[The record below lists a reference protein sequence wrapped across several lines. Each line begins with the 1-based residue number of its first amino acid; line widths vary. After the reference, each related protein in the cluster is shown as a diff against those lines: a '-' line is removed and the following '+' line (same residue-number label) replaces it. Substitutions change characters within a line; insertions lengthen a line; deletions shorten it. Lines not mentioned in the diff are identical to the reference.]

1 MTAETAKH
9 GRRIEPLLD
18 ASASHDFADRAARP
32 INIQG
37 TLARSP
43 ELASAFAALG
53 LPLLVGQRSLSR
65 RDKELVILRV
75 GWKSQSVY
83 EFGQHTL
90 FGRAEGLTDK
100 EIGQLAGAPGEWP
113 PNDAALIAF
122 VDELCENNDVTDQT
136 WAALASRFTDADLVE
151 LLLLAGYYR
160 MVSGLLNAAGVELE
174 SWTPGW
180 PE

>member
-1 MTAETAKH
+1 MTAEPVKH

-18 ASASHDFADRAARP
+18 ASASNDVADRPARP
-32 INIQG
+32 INIRG

-43 ELASAFAALG
+43 ELASAFSKLAG
-53 LPLLVGQRSLSR
+53 PLVFGQRSLSR

-75 GWKSQSVY
+75 GWNSQSVY

-90 FGRAEGLTDK
+90 FGRAEGLTDQ
-100 EIGQLAGAPGEWP
+100 EIAQLAGAPGEWP
-113 PNDAALIAF
+113 PNDATLVAF

-136 WAALASRFTDADLVE
+136 WAALASRFTEADLVE
-151 LLLLAGYYR
+151 LLLLAGFYR
-160 MVSGLLNAAGVELE
+160 MVSGLLNSVGVELE